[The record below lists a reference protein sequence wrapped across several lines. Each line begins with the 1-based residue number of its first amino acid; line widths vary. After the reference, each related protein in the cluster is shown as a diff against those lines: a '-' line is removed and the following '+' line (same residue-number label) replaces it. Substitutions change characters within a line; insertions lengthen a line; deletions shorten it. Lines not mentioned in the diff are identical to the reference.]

1 MVKELSELLITE
13 APLTADAR
21 EVLLREQF
29 KDDFPHDGKLL
40 VPDDTFYINGV
51 STKQA
56 SVMLNKLCTW
66 LGIEKKQIGLI
77 FEGESHDAND
87 SSHYRIFVE
96 TAALRNEFVLGASL
110 AHALVRYIVED
121 RKHIRLHAH
130 DQQDALI
137 ATASILFGLGIV
149 VSNGLLPRYSWLEAA
164 GIHKQVHHE
173 LLGHVQPGQY
183 HQQLRAYLKRYR
195 IPEVHYAASCT
206 PWTAHRLG
214 IKPPKKTSLAV
225 HAAKHQVHI
234 TRLKVVGTVWLC
246 VMVVGLSAIVV
257 FHRALP
263 VDQRVQAAQDH
274 VNFLKKLSDDCHD
287 KVAYDKQYTDISDV
301 LSQQTIDAEESR
313 CTSFD
318 HQYNNAQADYNDLLT
333 NQ

>member
-1 MVKELSELLITE
+1 
-13 APLTADAR
+13 
-21 EVLLREQF
+21 VLLREQF
-29 KDDFPHDGKLL
+29 HDDFPHDGKLL
-40 VPDDTFYINGV
+40 VPDDTFYV
-51 STKQA
+51 STTPTKQA
-56 SVMLNKLCTW
+56 AAIRDQLCDW
-66 LGIEKKQIGLI
+66 LGINKKQIGLV
-77 FEGESHDAND
+77 FEGEAHDAND

-96 TAALRNEFVLGASL
+96 TAALKNEFVLGASL

-121 RKHIRLHAH
+121 RKHIRLQAR

-149 VSNGLLPRYSWLEAA
+149 VSNGLMPRYTWLEAA

-195 IPEVHYAASCT
+195 IPEVHFAASCT

-214 IKPPKKTSLAV
+214 IKLARKAS
-225 HAAKHQVHI
+225 HAVRVAKHQVHI
-234 TRLKVVGTVWLC
+234 TRLKVIGTVWLGF
-246 VMVVGLSAIVV
+246 MVIGLSGIVI

-274 VNFLKKLSDDCHD
+274 VSFYKKLSDDCHD

-301 LSQQTIDAEESR
+301 LSQQTIDAEETR

-318 HQYNNAQADYNDLLT
+318 HQYHKVIGVY
-333 NQ
+333 